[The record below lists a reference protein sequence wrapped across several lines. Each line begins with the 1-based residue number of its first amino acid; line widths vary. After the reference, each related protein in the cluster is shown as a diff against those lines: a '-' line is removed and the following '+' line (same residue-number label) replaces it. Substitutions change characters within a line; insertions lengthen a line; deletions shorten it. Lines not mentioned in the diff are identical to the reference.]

1 MQGTVIGF
9 DPDGNIGAIGGD
21 DGRSYDFGAA
31 DWRGES
37 RPRRGDRVDFVG
49 EGQRA
54 AQVTPVAAPEQQA
67 RADFVRFFLSTSGRV
82 GRSQYWLR
90 YFLPVLAV
98 SIALRALSGA
108 AAIFEALY
116 WLFALLILWP
126 GIAVMVKRIHDR
138 DKPGWLVLL
147 PSGAAVLVVI
157 AGIVGVGSGS
167 EVVAGVLAG
176 IALLALVGIGIWFF
190 VEFGCMRG
198 TVGPNRYGPDPVTQ
212 T

>member
-9 DPDGNIGAIGGD
+9 DPDSNTGAIGGD
-21 DGRSYDFGAA
+21 DGRRYDFGAA

-37 RPRRGDRVDFVG
+37 RPRHGERVDFVG
-49 EGQRA
+49 EGDRA
-54 AQVTPVAAPEQQA
+54 AQVTRVEAPGQEA
-67 RADFVRFFLSTSGRV
+67 RADFVKFFLTTGGRIS
-82 GRSQYWLR
+82 RSQYWLW
-90 YFLPVLAV
+90 YFLPVFV
-98 SIALRALSGA
+98 VTVALNALSGV

-116 WLFALLILWP
+116 WLFALLTLWP

-147 PSGAAVLVVI
+147 PLAAGVLVVI
-157 AGIVGVGSGS
+157 AGIAGVGSGS
-167 EVVAGVLAG
+167 EVMAGVFAG
-176 IALLALVGIGIWFF
+176 IALLALIGIGLWFF

-198 TVGPNRYGPDPVTQ
+198 TVGPNRYGPDPIAQ

>member
-9 DPDGNIGAIGGD
+9 DPDSNTGAIGGD
-21 DGRSYDFGAA
+21 DGRSYDFAAA
-31 DWRGES
+31 DWHGES
-37 RPRRGDRVDFVG
+37 RPKHGDRVDFVG
-49 EGQRA
+49 DGQRA
-54 AQVTPVAAPEQQA
+54 AQVYPVAPEPQA
-67 RADFVRFFLSTSGRV
+67 RPDFVQFFLSPSGRIS
-82 GRSQYWLR
+82 RSQYWLR
-90 YFLPVLAV
+90 YFLPLFVV
-98 SIALRALSGA
+98 SVALSVLSEVA
-108 AAIFEALY
+108 QIFDILLAL
-116 WLFALLILWP
+116 FTLLTLWP

-147 PSGAAVLVVI
+147 PAGAAVLVVI

-167 EVVAGVLAG
+167 EVVAGAFAG
-176 IALLALVGIGIWFF
+176 MALLALLGIGIWFF